1 MHRRSR
7 LWLDLIWG
15 GLLVFWTPSVASAVT
30 LEDQWRTGGQLA
42 TDGALGHLFALD
54 PRGGA
59 VERFDLE
66 GQRSAVW
73 RVGAQPAQLLLMKD
87 GAVVVSDR
95 SGTLTR
101 ISAAGESLGIELS
114 GEPYGL
120 ASASDGR
127 LIYVTLAAR
136 GEVVALETQT
146 LVERWR
152 TKVAARP
159 RPIAW
164 VNANVL
170 LVGHL
175 DQPFLT
181 VVNPATGAADQRLP
195 LQEKAQRR
203 ATQTWSIQV
212 REDRIFAVHRTVATG
227 AEDALSLP
235 PKAMVFKR
243 CKGCGGLGLQ
253 RAGYGGFRDPMQT
266 VVTEFRVDPARPL
279 PYRVG
284 DHIAL
289 GRGLTSGAS
298 AALVLETRGEASL
311 VVGALKGAPRQFT
324 LHHRFLKMRV
334 SKVRSTPR
342 GLVGRAPKGVRGVSG
357 LAPAHGDAFYALDPW
372 KRTIVRISY
381 RGARVGRAKK
391 IAKLRPAPAEP
402 RSITRGRAL
411 FHETGSRVSARRLAC
426 ASCHPEGREDGLV
439 WRFGRELRQTPMLA
453 GRLND
458 TGPYHWRGTATTLEV
473 SVKETV
479 HRLGGSGLSKRQRRD
494 LAHYILEGLPP
505 VPKPKVDAERQ
516 DLVRWGEEI
525 FGRRDTGCSGCH
537 LSGAEFSDGLTHKV
551 GTSARA
557 LDTPSLTRLALT
569 PPYLHD
575 GSAPDLESL
584 LAVTEGGMGKTGH
597 LDGEEREALLAYL
610 RSL

>member
-15 GLLVFWTPSVASAVT
+15 GLLVFWAPSAASAVT
-30 LEDQWRTGGQLA
+30 LEDQWRTGGPLA
-42 TDGALGHLFALD
+42 TDGARGQLFALD
-54 PRGGA
+54 PLSGA

-87 GAVVVSDR
+87 GAIVVSDR

-101 ISAAGESLGIELS
+101 FSAAGESRGIELS

-136 GEVVALETQT
+136 GEVVALEAHT
-146 LVERWR
+146 LQERWR

-181 VVNPATGAADQRLP
+181 VVNPSTGAADQRLP
-195 LQEKAQRR
+195 LHGNGVRR

-235 PKAMVFKR
+235 PKARVFKR
-243 CKGCGGLGLQ
+243 CKGCGRLGLQ
-253 RAGYGGFRDPMQT
+253 TAGYGGFRDPIQT

-279 PYRVG
+279 PYRVR
-284 DHIAL
+284 DHITL

-298 AALVLETRGEASL
+298 AALVLEIQGKTSL
-311 VVGALKGAPRQFT
+311 VVGALRSAPHQFILRRRT
-324 LHHRFLKMRV
+324 KFGTTPPGV
-334 SKVRSTPR
+334 S
-342 GLVGRAPKGVRGVSG
+342 GRAARGVRGVSG
-357 LAPAHGDAFYALDPW
+357 FAPAHHGDAFYALDPW
-372 KRTIVRISY
+372 KRTIFRIPY
-381 RGARVGRAKK
+381 RRARVGRAQQ
-391 IAKLRPAPAEP
+391 IVKLQPAPEEP
-402 RSITRGRAL
+402 KSITRGRAL
-411 FHETGSRVSARRLAC
+411 FHDTGSRVSARRLAC

-453 GRLND
+453 GRLRD
-458 TGPYHWRGTATTLEV
+458 TGPYHWTGTATTLEA
-473 SVKETV
+473 SVKETIQ
-479 HRLGGSGLSKRQRRD
+479 RLGGLGLSRRQRRD

-505 VPKPKVDAERQ
+505 VPKPRIEAEHRE
-516 DLVRWGEEI
+516 LVQRGEEI
-525 FGRRDTGCSGCH
+525 FGRRETGCSSCH
-537 LSGAEFSDGLTHKV
+537 LSGAEFSDGMAHKV
-551 GTSARA
+551 GTSRRA

-584 LAVTEGGMGKTGH
+584 LAITEGGMGRTSH